1 MISSISPD
9 RTYGPDV
16 GIVLMSVRLFG
27 GRAVLIVSLGCA
39 ILTVAGYLLSP
50 GDLLGTTAIA
60 NRLVSLSAIGATTF
74 LAFLHRSAQM
84 ALCEM
89 STQMARI
96 HRVTMVGKLTASIT
110 HEIKQPLAAMNTNAE
125 AGLCWLAAQPP
136 DLQEVR
142 RNFEQI
148 LQNRRRA
155 SQVIDRICA
164 QVRRAPMRSDWLNI
178 NDVILEVTQLTR
190 SEMQRNGISLEMQLA
205 NDLPRLRG
213 DPIQLQ
219 QVLLNLIVNAIE
231 SMREA
236 SEGRR
241 ELALTSAKDASNG
254 VLVTVRDSGKGLAPN
269 IFDHL
274 FEAFYTNKPDGMGM
288 GLTISRSIIKNHDGR
303 LWAAANVPRGAT
315 FQIWLPA
322 GSQRGRPVP
331 PLSRRMIV
339 LKNALNNCRVKS
351 SRAVYAKSIACGPLV
366 TTFYPC
372 AIAGMRHLRE
382 GNQQPSMEI
391 TKMLTKTKGALVA
404 VLILAPASVAL
415 ANDTATDERGGGP
428 AWTAQDLARSAQYI
442 QDQIKKEYGPAQ
454 SSYGLVKPAKT
465 RHPAQN

>member
-1 MISSISPD
+1 VNLIKGASWNGVTSMEIRAFFSNPIGSNIRSITIVTIALAIFVVD
-9 RTYGPDV
+9 TQIDV
-16 GIVLMSVRLFG
+16 NIDIPVLYVVIVLMSVRLFG

-50 GDLLGTTAIA
+50 RDLLGTTAIA

-125 AGLCWLAAQPP
+125 AGLRWLAAQPP
-136 DLQEVR
+136 DLEEVR

-148 LQNRRRA
+148 LQDRRRA
-155 SQVIDRICA
+155 SQVIDRIRA
-164 QVRRAPMRSDWLNI
+164 QVRRAPMQSDWLNI
-178 NDVILEVTQLTR
+178 NDVILEVTELTR
-190 SEMQRNGISLEMQLA
+190 NELQRNGISVEMQLA

-219 QVLLNLIVNAIE
+219 QVLLNVIVNAIE

-254 VLVTVRDSGKGLAPN
+254 VLVTVRDSGKGLAPD

-303 LWAAANVPRGAT
+303 LWATANVPRGAT
-315 FQIWLPA
+315 FLIWLPT
-322 GSQRGRPVP
+322 GS
-331 PLSRRMIV
+331 
-339 LKNALNNCRVKS
+339 
-351 SRAVYAKSIACGPLV
+351 
-366 TTFYPC
+366 
-372 AIAGMRHLRE
+372 
-382 GNQQPSMEI
+382 
-391 TKMLTKTKGALVA
+391 
-404 VLILAPASVAL
+404 
-415 ANDTATDERGGGP
+415 
-428 AWTAQDLARSAQYI
+428 
-442 QDQIKKEYGPAQ
+442 
-454 SSYGLVKPAKT
+454 
-465 RHPAQN
+465 